1 MLPKSQGYN
10 AQHFFQTLPLKNM
23 LSYAFIILHVS
34 ILLAG
39 FTGVLGRLI
48 TVNEGLLVWYRVMMA
63 SFFFWLYLLA
73 TKGKIRLPIRDVLR
87 IAWVGFLLAVH
98 WLFFYGSIK
107 YSNVSIG
114 VVCFASLGFFT
125 AIIDPIWSKRPF
137 SALEIGLSLLTI
149 LGIALIFHFD
159 TRYQTGIILGVLSAI
174 VGAMLTIENRRV
186 GSDYPLMTFLFY
198 ELLASFVIMSLIL
211 PIYLKFFPVA
221 TIVPDT
227 RDFFYLFCLAS
238 FCTVGMFSLQ
248 VEALKRLSAFTVN
261 LSYNLEPV
269 YSIVLAMII
278 FHEAKDLN
286 FSFYIGLALIC
297 ASVVLQSGIHYVK
310 HKRAKLQKAGE
321 PKKF

>member
-1 MLPKSQGYN
+1 
-10 AQHFFQTLPLKNM
+10 M

-98 WLFFYGSIK
+98 WLLFYGSIK

-174 VGAMLTIENRRV
+174 GAAVLTIENRRV

-198 ELLASFVIMSLIL
+198 ELLDSFVIMSLIL
-211 PIYLKFFPVA
+211 PVYLKFFPVE

-227 RDFFYLFCLAS
+227 RDLFYLFCLAS

-278 FHEAKDLN
+278 FNEAKDLN

-297 ASVVLQSGIHYVK
+297 ASVVLQSAIHYAK
-310 HKRAKLQKAGE
+310 HKRAKLQKVGE

>member
-1 MLPKSQGYN
+1 
-10 AQHFFQTLPLKNM
+10 M

-98 WLFFYGSIK
+98 WLLFYGSIK

-174 VGAMLTIENRRV
+174 GAAVLTIENRRV

-278 FHEAKDLN
+278 FNEAKDLN

-310 HKRAKLQKAGE
+310 HKRAKWQKAGE

>member
-1 MLPKSQGYN
+1 
-10 AQHFFQTLPLKNM
+10 M

-98 WLFFYGSIK
+98 WLLFYGSIK

-174 VGAMLTIENRRV
+174 GAAVLTIENRRV

-278 FHEAKDLN
+278 FNEAKDLN

-310 HKRAKLQKAGE
+310 HKRAKLQKVGE

>member
-1 MLPKSQGYN
+1 
-10 AQHFFQTLPLKNM
+10 M

-98 WLFFYGSIK
+98 WLLFYGSIK

-174 VGAMLTIENRRV
+174 GAAVLTIENRRV

-278 FHEAKDLN
+278 FNEAKDLN